1 MEGGSSTGGRR
12 SWSIYGRVEIT
23 ARYEILEGIGSGAY
37 SDVYRARRL
46 SDGLTVALKE
56 VHDYQSSLRE
66 IEALQALRGSPN
78 VVNLIEH
85 FWQEGE
91 DAVLVLEFLQTD
103 LATVIKE
110 GKRRDGGIGVGDLKQ
125 WMLQILCGVDA
136 CHRRGI
142 AHRDLKPS
150 NLLIGADGVLKLA
163 DFGQSR
169 ILNAFEQLPT
179 NEEWMPEPPT
189 TGQEVNQLLVEG
201 YENQTAQELRPLNEE
216 DYLQQLDGFRKRH
229 GTDDTDKESNLQDGD
244 VSCLAT
250 CSTGEMEEDPDKG
263 CYFFVDDESAEHESG
278 ALTSYV
284 GTRWFRAPELLF
296 GSTRYG
302 IEIDLW
308 ALGCIFAELLS
319 LKPLFPGTS
328 DIDQLAKVISVLG
341 DLNVESYPGCSKW
354 PDYNKIS
361 FNKVGNPIGLEACL
375 PNRSP
380 TEVNLVKR
388 LVCYDPASR
397 ATGMELLLD
406 TYFTEE
412 PLPTPLSELNVPS
425 TKKAHDEGASGE
437 FNGYG
442 NMESD
447 SDLEEFGHMD
457 VSNTE
462 KGFSIRFS

>member
-1 MEGGSSTGGRR
+1 
-12 SWSIYGRVEIT
+12 
-23 ARYEILEGIGSGAY
+23 
-37 SDVYRARRL
+37 
-46 SDGLTVALKE
+46 
-56 VHDYQSSLRE
+56 
-66 IEALQALRGSPN
+66 
-78 VVNLIEH
+78 
-85 FWQEGE
+85 
-91 DAVLVLEFLQTD
+91 
-103 LATVIKE
+103 
-110 GKRRDGGIGVGDLKQ
+110 
-125 WMLQILCGVDA
+125 
-136 CHRRGI
+136 
-142 AHRDLKPS
+142 
-150 NLLIGADGVLKLA
+150 
-163 DFGQSR
+163 
-169 ILNAFEQLPT
+169 
-179 NEEWMPEPPT
+179 MPDPPT
-189 TGQEVNQLLVEG
+189 TDQEVNQSSVEG
-201 YENQTAQELRPLNEE
+201 YENQTSQELRPLNEE
-216 DYLQQLDGFRKRH
+216 DYLQQLDGFKKRH
-229 GTDDTDKESNLQDGD
+229 VTDDTDKESNLQDGD

-263 CYFFVDDESAEHESG
+263 SYFSVDDESAEHESG
-278 ALTSYV
+278 AFTSYV

-296 GSTRYG
+296 GSTNYG
-302 IEIDLW
+302 LEIDLW

-341 DLNVESYPGCSKW
+341 DLNEESYPGCSKW

-361 FNKVGNPIGLEACL
+361 FNKVEIPISLEACL

-380 TEVNLVKR
+380 SEVNLVKR

-397 ATGMELLLD
+397 ATAMELLLD

-425 TKKAHDEGASGE
+425 SKKAHDEGPSGE
-437 FNGYG
+437 FNGYA